1 MDCTKHSGNS
11 RVQLLNS
18 VAIHSFSYRSL
29 LEREWDGDPT
39 KLNSMRSVNELAL
52 TSSVSGEY
60 GRILESTSSRR
71 ELNGKESIE
80 DTLRSSNM
88 GRHATI
94 AATSPMTKSN
104 ALITD
109 DDAMS
114 NALSTGE
121 GEEES
126 ITLSF
131 LVSSLIFSLLSS
143 DASFLNLYLKRG
155 STNSYREESMPC
167 RSSKAETAVPLLVS
181 HSPLHI
187 RSTVEVVRWILV
199 RHDMVSCNLSSEA
212 HPLSKLPRAGWLVDY
227 DCCGHD
233 IDGRTRS

>member
-39 KLNSMRSVNELAL
+39 KLNSMRSVNELAS
-52 TSSVSGEY
+52 TSSVGGEY

-71 ELNGKESIE
+71 ELNGKKSIA

-88 GRHATI
+88 GRHATV

-126 ITLSF
+126 F
-131 LVSSLIFSLLSS
+131 LVSSLIFSVISSLIFSLLSS

-155 STNSYREESMPC
+155 ST
-167 RSSKAETAVPLLVS
+167 
-181 HSPLHI
+181 I
-187 RSTVEVVRWILV
+187 STVRNQCRAVVLKPKPQ
-199 RHDMVSCNLSSEA
+199 CNSWCHTHLFTS
-212 HPLSKLPRAGWLVDY
+212 D
-227 DCCGHD
+227 
-233 IDGRTRS
+233 